1 MSFSKFHRPEVV
13 VACDVIPSVIF
24 VVGISVIVIDPVVI
38 DCFDVVSRVK
48 VFSLVFLISRSAMSF
63 VVIVLVVLV
72 DNA

>member
-13 VACDVIPSVIF
+13 VSCDVIPSVIF
-24 VVGISVIVIDPVVI
+24 VVGVFVIVIDPVAI
-38 DCFDVVSRVK
+38 DCFDVISRVK
-48 VFSLVFLISRSAMSF
+48 VFSLVFLISRYAMSF